1 MDFNRECMMRAESR
15 SRTFALYLSDI
26 IISETVSL
34 KTGAGVAAAERRLGS
49 RQPSAGIFPSK
60 ICPRS
65 FSLGFVDSGV
75 QSNAKIHARAWARD
89 NWPENYV

>member
-34 KTGAGVAAAERRLGS
+34 KTGAGVAVAERRRGS
-49 RQPSAGIFPSK
+49 RQPSAGRFPRT

-65 FSLGFVDSGV
+65 FSLGLSTREFNQMLRYS
-75 QSNAKIHARAWARD
+75 HARA
-89 NWPENYV
+89 